1 MSRVLAF
8 DFGASTGRAIL
19 AEYENGKIEY
29 NEIHRFDNVLT
40 EKDGHLRWDFPYL
53 LGEVKK
59 AIELADK
66 ADSLAFDTWG
76 VDYGLINAD
85 GEIADLPICYRDGRT
100 KNAPQKIFESISQT
114 ELYEK
119 TGNQIMPINTLFQLL
134 AEENNGADMF
144 LFMPDLFA
152 YALCGAKT
160 AEQTIASTSQMLDL
174 KNVKWQNSV
183 FALTGKNE
191 KMLPPIVKSATVAGE
206 YDGIK
211 VIKVAGHDTQCA
223 VCAMPSVAGEE
234 PAFLSCGTWSLIGCE
249 NDEPI
254 LAEKSMTDEL
264 SNELGANG
272 KINYLKNISGLWL
285 IQEIRRN
292 FKEEGKNYSYNDM
305 EQLARNEKP
314 FEFFIDPDENIF
326 ASPKDMPKKIRDYCK
341 KTGQGEPQTDGAL
354 VRCIYE
360 SLAMKYRFA
369 IKQIEENT
377 EKKFDVLHLLGGG
390 TKDSFLCQ
398 MTADSLN
405 IPVTAGP
412 TEATALGNIMLQLIA
427 LGEIE
432 SVNAGREIIKSQENL
447 KEYKPIDPQSFEAAY
462 QKFLNAIN

>member
-19 AEYENGKIEY
+19 AEYKNGKIEY

-100 KNAPQKIFESISQT
+100 KDAPQKIFESISQT

-134 AEENNGADMF
+134 AEENESADMF

-174 KNVKWQNSV
+174 KNIKWQNGV
-183 FALTGKNE
+183 FALTGKEE

-206 YDGIK
+206 YNGIK

-223 VCAMPSVAGEE
+223 VCAMPSVSGEE

-249 NDEPI
+249 NSEPI
-254 LAEKSMTDEL
+254 LTEKSMTDEL

-314 FEFFIDPDENIF
+314 FEFFIDPDEEVF

-341 KTGQGEPQTDGAL
+341 KTDQGEPLTDGAL

-377 EKKFDVLHLLGGG
+377 EKKFNVLHLLGGG
-390 TKDSFLCQ
+390 TKDNFLCQ

-405 IPVTAGP
+405 LPVIAGP
-412 TEATALGNIMLQLIA
+412 TEATALGNIILQLIA
-427 LGEIE
+427 LGDIE
-432 SVNAGREIIKSQENL
+432 DVNAGREIIKSQENL
-447 KEYKPIDPQSFEAAY
+447 KKYKPIDPQSFEAAY

>member
-19 AEYENGKIEY
+19 AEYKNSKIEY
-29 NEIHRFDNVLT
+29 NEVHRFDNVLT
-40 EKDGHLRWDFPYL
+40 EKDGKLRWDFPYL

-59 AIELADK
+59 AIDLAGK
-66 ADSLAFDTWG
+66 TDSLAFDTWG
-76 VDYGLINAD
+76 VDYGLVNAD

-100 KNAPQKIFESISQT
+100 KNAPQKIFESISQA

-134 AEENNGADMF
+134 TEENGNADMF

-174 KNVKWQNSV
+174 ENVKWQKDV
-183 FALTGKNE
+183 FALTGKSDT
-191 KMLPPIVKSATVAGE
+191 MLPPIVKSATVAGE
-206 YDGIK
+206 YNGIK

-223 VCAMPSVAGEE
+223 VCAMPSTSNEE
-234 PAFLSCGTWSLIGCE
+234 AAFLSCGTWSLIGCE
-249 NDEPI
+249 NGKPI
-254 LAEKSMTDEL
+254 LTEKSMEDEL

-314 FEFFIDPDENIF
+314 FEFFIDPDEDIF

-369 IKQIEENT
+369 IRQIEENT
-377 EKKFDVLHLLGGG
+377 GKKFDVLHLLGGG

-405 IPVTAGP
+405 LPVIAGP
-412 TEATALGNIMLQLIA
+412 TEATALGNIILQLIA
-427 LGEIE
+427 LGDIE
-432 SVNAGREIIKSQENL
+432 NVNAGREIIKSQENL
-447 KEYKPIDPQSFEAAY
+447 KEYKPIDPQSFETAY

>member
-405 IPVTAGP
+405 LPVIAGP
-412 TEATALGNIMLQLIA
+412 TEATALGNIILQLIA
-427 LGEIE
+427 LGDIE
-432 SVNAGREIIKSQENL
+432 DVNAGREIIKSQENL

>member
-19 AEYENGKIEY
+19 AEYKNDKIEY

-100 KNAPQKIFESISQT
+100 KDAPQKIFESISQT

-134 AEENNGADMF
+134 AEENESADMF

-160 AEQTIASTSQMLDL
+160 AEQTIASTSQILDL
-174 KNVKWQNSV
+174 KNIKWQNSV
-183 FALTGKNE
+183 FALTGKDE
-191 KMLPPIVKSATVAGE
+191 KMLPPIVKSATIAGE
-206 YDGIK
+206 YNGIK

-254 LAEKSMTDEL
+254 LTEKSMTDEL

-314 FEFFIDPDENIF
+314 FEFFIDPDEDIF

-405 IPVTAGP
+405 LPVIAGP
-412 TEATALGNIMLQLIA
+412 TEATALGNIILQLIA
-427 LGEIE
+427 LGDIKD
-432 SVNAGREIIKSQENL
+432 VNAGREIIKSQENL
-447 KEYKPIDPQSFEAAY
+447 KEYKPINPQSFEAAY